1 MAWSPRTVWDME
13 TIEIETFNGQAN
25 YAVVR
30 LPSRKFPG
38 VVVQG
43 DSLSIFVADL
53 RRGLEQLRQGVI
65 DEGINEVAEV
75 LDRLEG
81 VQRSYERVLADHSIP
96 LPYFRE

>member
-1 MAWSPRTVWDME
+1 ME
-13 TIEIETFNGQAN
+13 TIEIEAFNGQVN

-53 RRGLEQLRQGVI
+53 RRGLEHLRQVVI
-65 DEGINEVAEV
+65 VEGINEVAEV
-75 LDRLEG
+75 LDRLEE
-81 VQRSYERVLADHSIP
+81 VQRSYEHVLADHSIP